1 MNKRQK
7 KTLVRIILSAIMLL
21 TLELLNLDGGLKFWL
36 YFIPY
41 LTIGYDILIKAV
53 KGIIRGQVFSENF
66 LMAIAS
72 VGAIVLGDG
81 IEGSA
86 VMLFYQVGELF
97 QSVALG
103 KSRKSI
109 AMLMDIRPD
118 YAFTENPD
126 GSLNRVEPDEVP
138 IGTVIVVKAGEKIPI
153 DGIVVDGSSAL
164 DTSALT
170 GESAPRNVLI
180 GDEVISG
187 SVNLFGVIKIRTTKE
202 FGESTVSKILEL
214 VENASSKK
222 SRSENFISRFAKYYT
237 PAVCLSAVALA
248 VFPPLIR
255 LILGYGGA
263 WNIWVYRALTFLV
276 ISCPCALV
284 ISVPLGF
291 FAGLGG
297 ASSAGILIKGSN
309 YLEALS
315 KIKCIAFDKTG
326 TLTEGSF
333 KVTEV
338 DAVNG
343 TTEELIEY
351 AAHAESFSTHPIA
364 KSIVLEY
371 KNPLDLTR
379 VSSVCEISGK
389 GVKALIDG
397 KTVLVGNK
405 LIAEEMGVN
414 FGDYNGA
421 GTAVYVIIDGVYY
434 GRIIIN
440 DKIKDTAKDAVV
452 ALKRAGV
459 IKTVMLTGDIFPVAE
474 KVGKTVGVDE
484 VHAGLLPAD
493 KVRIVERL
501 ISEKKNGSYK
511 VAFVGDGVNDAPT
524 LMRADVGIAMG
535 ALGSDSA
542 IEAADVVLMDDNPLK
557 ISKALGISK
566 KCMRIIYQNIIFA
579 LGVKFACLILGVLGL
594 AEMWLAIFADVGVMV
609 LAVLNAIRAMRVK
622 NIK

>member
-7 KTLVRIILSAIMLL
+7 KTLIRIILSAIMIL

-53 KGIIRGQVFSENF
+53 KGILRGQVFSENF

-81 IEGSA
+81 LEGSA

-109 AMLMDIRPD
+109 ASLMDIRPD
-118 YAFTENPD
+118 YAFTENAD
-126 GSLNRVEPDEVP
+126 GSLNKVDPDEVSV
-138 IGTVIVVKAGEKIPI
+138 GTIIVVKAGEKIPI
-153 DGIVVDGSSAL
+153 DGIVVEGTTVI

-170 GESAPRNVLI
+170 GESVPKSIFV
-180 GDEVISG
+180 GEEVISG
-187 SVNLFGVIKIRTTKE
+187 CVNISGLIKIRTTKE

-255 LILGYGGA
+255 LILGFGGE
-263 WNIWVYRALTFLV
+263 WNVWIYRALTFLV

-315 KIKCIAFDKTG
+315 KIKCVAFDKTG
-326 TLTEGSF
+326 TLTQGSF
-333 KVTEV
+333 TVTEV
-338 DAVNG
+338 DAVKG
-343 TTEELIEY
+343 TKEELIRY
-351 AAHAESFSTHPIA
+351 ASHAEGYSNHPIA
-364 KSIVLEY
+364 KSIVVAY
-371 KNPLDLTR
+371 GSSLDLTR
-379 VSSVCEISGK
+379 VNGVCEISGK
-389 GVKALIDG
+389 GVKAVVDG

-405 LIAEEMGVN
+405 LIAQETGVKID
-414 FGDYNGA
+414 GYSGV

-440 DKIKDTAKDAVV
+440 DKIKDTAKDAIV
-452 ALKRAGV
+452 ALKKAGV
-459 IKTVMLTGDIFPVAE
+459 TKTVMLTGDISSVAQN
-474 KVGKTVGVDE
+474 VGKTVCVDE
-484 VHAGLLPAD
+484 IHASLLPAD

-501 ISEKKNGSYK
+501 ISEKKNNSHK

-557 ISKALGISK
+557 ISKAVGISK
-566 KCMRIIYQNIIFA
+566 KCMHIIYQNIVFA
-579 LGVKFACLILGVLGL
+579 LGVKFVCLIFGVLGL

>member
-7 KTLVRIILSAIMLL
+7 KTLIRIILSAIMIL

-53 KGIIRGQVFSENF
+53 KGILRGQVFSENF

-81 IEGSA
+81 LEGSA

-109 AMLMDIRPD
+109 ASLMDIRPD
-118 YAFTENPD
+118 YAFTENAD
-126 GSLNRVEPDEVP
+126 GSLNKVDPDEVSV
-138 IGTVIVVKAGEKIPI
+138 GTIIVIKTGEKIPI
-153 DGIVVDGSSAL
+153 DGIVVEGTTVI

-170 GESAPRNVLI
+170 GESVPKSIFV

-187 SVNLFGVIKIRTTKE
+187 CVNISGLIKIRTTKE

-237 PAVCLSAVALA
+237 PTVCLSAVALA

-255 LILGYGGA
+255 LILGLGGE
-263 WNIWVYRALTFLV
+263 WNVWIYRALTFLV

-315 KIKCIAFDKTG
+315 KIKCVAFDKTG
-326 TLTEGSF
+326 TLTQGSF
-333 KVTEV
+333 TVTEV
-338 DAVNG
+338 DAVKG
-343 TTEELIEY
+343 TKEELIRY
-351 AAHAESFSTHPIA
+351 ASHAEGYSNHPIA
-364 KSIVLEY
+364 KSIVVAY
-371 KNPLDLTR
+371 GSSLDLTR
-379 VSSVCEISGK
+379 VNSVCEISGK
-389 GVKALIDG
+389 GVKAVVDG

-405 LIAEEMGVN
+405 LIAKETGVKID
-414 FGDYNGA
+414 GYSGV
-421 GTAVYVIIDGVYY
+421 GTDVYVIIDGVYY

-440 DKIKDTAKDAVV
+440 DKIKDTAKDAIV
-452 ALKRAGV
+452 ALKKAGV
-459 IKTVMLTGDIFPVAE
+459 TKTVMLTGDICSVAQN
-474 KVGKTVGVDE
+474 VGKAVCVDE
-484 VHAGLLPAD
+484 IHASLLPAD

-501 ISEKKNGSYK
+501 ISEKKNNSHK

-557 ISKALGISK
+557 ISKAVGISK
-566 KCMRIIYQNIIFA
+566 KCMRIIYQNIVFA
-579 LGVKFACLILGVLGL
+579 LGVKFVCLILGVLGL

>member
-7 KTLVRIILSAIMLL
+7 KTLIRIILSAIMIL

-53 KGIIRGQVFSENF
+53 KGILRGQVFSENF

-81 IEGSA
+81 LEGSA

-109 AMLMDIRPD
+109 ASLMDIRPD
-118 YAFTENPD
+118 YAFTENAD
-126 GSLNRVEPDEVP
+126 GRLNKVDPDEVSV
-138 IGTVIVVKAGEKIPI
+138 GTIIVVKAGEKIPI
-153 DGIVVDGSSAL
+153 DGIVVEGTTVI

-170 GESAPRNVLI
+170 GESVPKSIFV

-187 SVNLFGVIKIRTTKE
+187 CVNISGLIKIRTTKE

-255 LILGYGGA
+255 LILGFGGE
-263 WNIWVYRALTFLV
+263 WNVWIYRALTFLV

-315 KIKCIAFDKTG
+315 KIKCVAFDKTG
-326 TLTEGSF
+326 TLTQGSF
-333 KVTEV
+333 TVTEV
-338 DAVNG
+338 DAVKG
-343 TTEELIEY
+343 TKEELIRY
-351 AAHAESFSTHPIA
+351 ASHAEGYSNHPIA
-364 KSIVLEY
+364 KSIVVAY
-371 KNPLDLTR
+371 GSSLDLTR
-379 VSSVCEISGK
+379 VNGVCEISGK
-389 GVKALIDG
+389 GVKAVVDG

-405 LIAEEMGVN
+405 LIAQETGVKID
-414 FGDYNGA
+414 GYSGV

-440 DKIKDTAKDAVV
+440 DKIKDTAKDAIV
-452 ALKRAGV
+452 ALKKAGV
-459 IKTVMLTGDIFPVAE
+459 TKTVMLTGDISSVAQN
-474 KVGKTVGVDE
+474 VGKTVCVDE
-484 VHAGLLPAD
+484 IHASLLPAD

-501 ISEKKNGSYK
+501 ISEKKNNSHK

-557 ISKALGISK
+557 ISKAVGISK
-566 KCMRIIYQNIIFA
+566 KCMHIIYQNIVFA
-579 LGVKFACLILGVLGL
+579 LGVKFVCLILGVLGL

-609 LAVLNAIRAMRVK
+609 LAVLNAIRVMRVK

>member
-7 KTLVRIILSAIMLL
+7 KALIRIILSAIIIL
-21 TLELLNLDGGLKFWL
+21 TIELLNLDGGLKFWL

-41 LTIGYDILIKAV
+41 LIIGYDILIKAV
-53 KGIIRGQVFSENF
+53 KGILRGQVFSENF

-81 IEGSA
+81 LEGSA

-109 AMLMDIRPD
+109 AALMDIRPD

-126 GSLNRVEPDEVP
+126 GSLNKVEPDEVFV
-138 IGTVIVVKAGEKIPI
+138 GTIIVVKAGEKIPI
-153 DGIVVDGSSAL
+153 DGIVVEGSTAI
-164 DTSALT
+164 DASALT
-170 GESAPRNVLI
+170 GESVSRSIFV

-187 SVNLFGVIKIRTTKE
+187 SINISGLIKIRTTKE

-333 KVTEV
+333 TVTEV
-338 DAVNG
+338 EAVNG
-343 TTEELIEY
+343 TKEELVEY
-351 AAHAESFSTHPIA
+351 AAHAEGYSTHPIA

-379 VSSVCEISGK
+379 VGNVCEISGK

-405 LIAEEMGVN
+405 LIAEEVGVN
-414 FGDYNGA
+414 FEIYSGT

-459 IKTVMLTGDIFPVAE
+459 AKTVMLTGDISSVAE

-484 VHAGLLPAD
+484 IHAGLLPAD
-493 KVRIVERL
+493 KVRIVERF
-501 ISEKKNGSYK
+501 ISEKKNDSYK
-511 VAFVGDGVNDAPT
+511 VAFAGDGVNDAPT

-557 ISKALGISK
+557 IYKAVGISK